1 MHRFFGYSLAEW
13 VEILTIISI
22 VGGALLW
29 CLNLA
34 IKNGTEKLSESVQ
47 KLINQIE
54 NLSQTMHKIQSSASR
69 TEDRVDSLEE
79 RFEEHVGE
87 AKVRNTRI
95 TNLEK
100 EVFRNKRG

>member
-47 KLINQIE
+47 KLI
-54 NLSQTMHKIQSSASR
+54 QSSASR
-69 TEDRVDSLEE
+69 TEDRVDSLEDK
-79 RFEEHVGE
+79 FEQHIGE

-100 EVFRNKRG
+100 EVFRNKR

>member
-29 CLNLA
+29 FLNLA

-69 TEDRVDSLEE
+69 TEDRVDSLEDK
-79 RFEEHVGE
+79 FEQHIGE

-100 EVFRNKRG
+100 EVFRNKR

>member
-22 VGGALLW
+22 VGGVLLW
-29 CLNLA
+29 FLNLA

-47 KLINQIE
+47 KLISQIE

-69 TEDRVDSLEE
+69 TEDRVDSLEDK
-79 RFEEHVGE
+79 FEQHIGE

-100 EVFRNKRG
+100 EVFRNKR